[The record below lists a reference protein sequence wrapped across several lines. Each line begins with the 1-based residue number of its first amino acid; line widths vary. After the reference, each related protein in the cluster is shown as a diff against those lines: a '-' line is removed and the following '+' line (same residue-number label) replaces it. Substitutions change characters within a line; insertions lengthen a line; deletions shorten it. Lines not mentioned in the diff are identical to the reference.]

1 MITLGL
7 VTAWEQR
14 VMLAFAGTATR
25 LEAPGTAFQ
34 KRGDFAEFLSK
45 NGCRK
50 DIFGA
55 MLFLSV
61 FKQPC
66 D

>member
-1 MITLGL
+1 
-7 VTAWEQR
+7 
-14 VMLAFAGTATR
+14 MLAFAGTATR

-34 KRGDFAEFLSK
+34 KRGDFAKFLSK